1 MTFHCLNLMKTTLLN
16 RSRRGFL
23 LGLLS
28 LAAVGPVPAQLLV
41 RNTPAAT
48 KPQPAEAPARDT
60 TVGLTELLNRLKETH
75 RVFFLYDQ
83 EKLQGKQVK
92 LDRAQLRDVEKTLNR
107 VLPPLKLYYKKLDEK
122 NYLILS
128 HDQDAKPGAPAAQP
142 EPGNAATVPAAPTP
156 SLLASQE
163 AVPLNVEPER
173 RVTGRVTSG
182 EDGAGVPGVS
192 VRVKDTALGTVTNET
207 GNFAL
212 TVPDDAT
219 TLVFSSVGYLT
230 QEVGIAGVSNL
241 NVVLAVDQKSLDE
254 VVVIGYGTQRKRDL
268 TGAVASVKGE
278 DLKNLPVNDLTTALQ
293 GRVPGAFIS
302 QPSGAPGA
310 GSQIVIRGPVSING
324 GDPLYVVDGIPF
336 TGTGYSFN
344 IQDVES
350 VEVLKDAAAAA
361 IYGAKAAGGVILIT
375 TKKGKS
381 GALRVS
387 LNANYGVRNVLNLP
401 QTLRRD
407 PYIQAK
413 RAFGFDVVDLYG
425 PESGWSSLPDTDWFG
440 EVFRQGK
447 EQNYTVALSG
457 GSEKSRFYA
466 SANYNQIDGTR
477 IGNWINRYTFRINS
491 EHQISKKLKFS
502 EVLYAK
508 YGREDPDGATNQG
521 GLSFRNT
528 PLMKVYDPTNPVGG
542 WGKAPRG
549 FQGGHDVQSAIGNY
563 QRNESYETNLAIS
576 LDYQVVRDLTLRAT
590 LGTGLAGSTGYN
602 RNFRAD
608 IGTAITNDEFGKNLG
623 KSQAF
628 IATYTATYDRT
639 FGQHHFKALA
649 GYEARRSDGAGVSF
663 YNRDPLVAYPYSS
676 NLVKNVNTAVVGY
689 SEQDY
694 EDRILSQFGRVEYAY
709 ADRYLLTVNVRR
721 DGWGEKF
728 GPNRKFGVFPGVSVG
743 WKLSDEAFMKE
754 LTFLSFLKLRAS
766 YGLLGNRPN
775 SNFAF
780 ATNYAVGYGADFG
793 AGRQSSVTLAS
804 KVPNPDIQ
812 WEEVATANVGFDGA
826 VLNNRLNFNLDV
838 YSRQTRKMLYDVGLA
853 PSAGLG
859 GSVPSNIG
867 QMSNKGVEVYLEWRE
882 KRGDF
887 SYGVGF
893 NAAHNANKLISL
905 NPELGRQTLSDGF
918 IGQNTYPQG
927 QYVSRSEP
935 GLPLG
940 QFYGY
945 QVTGI
950 YQNDASG
957 GEKRPTVGDYTPR
970 AGDLM
975 YVDQNA
981 DGKIND
987 DDRTYI
993 GNPWPKLT
1001 YGLNLTLGYR
1011 GFDVRAFFNGVAGN
1025 QIYNVFESFEHTL
1038 YSDYTTTAKIFE
1050 TSGFNGNGVTDKP
1063 RVGKIND
1070 LDQNRNWAAIS
1081 SYHVQNGSYL
1091 RLRNLQVGYTLPAV
1105 LTSKLRMGSLR
1116 VFAMGDNLLTF
1127 TKYKGINP
1135 EIGGGLRD
1143 LGIDNADYRYPVSR
1157 LLSLGVNAEF

>member
-1 MTFHCLNLMKTTLLN
+1 MKKTLPK
-16 RSRRGFL
+16 SRHRATL
-23 LGLLS
+23 TVLLS
-28 LAAVGPVPAQLLV
+28 LALVIATAAEPVLAQLWV
-41 RNTPAAT
+41 RNTTQEPKTQAVT
-48 KPQPAEAPARDT
+48 EVPGDQT
-60 TVGLTELLNRLKETH
+60 ISLTELLGKLKETH
-75 RVFFLYDQ
+75 HVFFLYDQ

-92 LDRAQLRDVEKTLNR
+92 LDHSQLKSVEKTLRR
-107 VLPPLKLYYKKLDEK
+107 VLPPLKLHYKKLNDK
-122 NYLILS
+122 NYLIMS
-128 HDQDAKPGAPAAQP
+128 ADQSEEKSGSSGLPKAFESRTETAGLALPVSQD
-142 EPGNAATVPAAPTP
+142 P
-156 SLLASQE
+156 SWLAM
-163 AVPLNVEPER
+163 AVER
-173 RVTGRVTSG
+173 RITGLVTST
-182 EDGAGVPGVS
+182 EESRGVPGVS
-192 VRVKDTALGTVTNET
+192 VRVKNSTLGTVTNET
-207 GNFAL
+207 GNFSL
-212 TVPDDAT
+212 NVPDATT

-230 QEVGIAGVSNL
+230 QEASIAGVSTL
-241 NVVLAVDQKSLDE
+241 NVSLAVDQKNLDE
-254 VVVIGYGTQRKRDL
+254 VVVVGYGTQRKRDL
-268 TGAVASVKGE
+268 TGAVASVKGD

-302 QPSGAPGA
+302 QTSGAPGA

-324 GDPLYVVDGIPF
+324 GEPLYVVDGIPF

-344 IQDVES
+344 IQDIES

-381 GALRVS
+381 GQLRVS
-387 LNANYGVRNVLNLP
+387 FNANYGVRNVLNLP

-407 PYIQAK
+407 DYIKA
-413 RAFGFDVVDLYG
+413 REAYGFDVVDLYG
-425 PESGWSSLPDTDWFG
+425 PRSGWSSLPDTDWLG

-457 GSEKSRFYA
+457 GGEKSRFYA

-477 IGNWINRYTFRINS
+477 IGNWLNRYTFRINS

-508 YGREDPDGATNQG
+508 YGREDPFTTTNQG
-521 GLSFRNT
+521 DLSFRNT
-528 PLMKVYDPTNPVGG
+528 PLMKVYDPTNPTGG
-542 WGKAPRG
+542 WGKSPRG
-549 FQGGHDVQSAIGNY
+549 FQGGHDVYSSIGNY
-563 QRNESYETNLAIS
+563 QRNESYETNLALT
-576 LDYQVVRDLTLRAT
+576 LDYEVVKNLNLRAT
-590 LGTGLAGSTGYN
+590 LGTSLAGNTGYN

-608 IGTAITNDEFGKNLG
+608 IGSAITNDEFSKNIG

-628 IATYTATYDRT
+628 IATYTATYERT
-639 FGQHHFKALA
+639 FGQHRLKGLA
-649 GYEARRSDGAGVSF
+649 GYEARRSDGAGINF
-663 YNRDPLVAYPYSS
+663 YNRDPLVAYPYSA
-676 NLVKNVNTAVVGY
+676 NLVKNVNTAQVGY
-689 SEQDY
+689 GEQDY
-694 EDRILSQFGRVEYAY
+694 VDRILSQFGRVEYAF
-709 ADRYLLTVNVRR
+709 ADKYLLTVNIRR

-728 GPNRKFGVFPGVSVG
+728 GPNRRFGVFPGVSVG
-743 WKLSDEAFMKE
+743 WKLSDEAFMKT
-754 LTFLSFLKLRAS
+754 LPFVSFLKLRAS

-775 SNFAF
+775 QNFAF

-812 WEEVATANVGFDGA
+812 WEEVATTNVGLDGS

-859 GSVPSNIG
+859 GSVPANIG
-867 QMSNKGVEVYLEWRE
+867 QMSNKGVELYLEWRE

-887 SYGVGF
+887 SYSVGI
-893 NAAHNANKLISL
+893 NGAHNINKLISL
-905 NPELGRQTLSDGF
+905 NPELGRQTLTDGY
-918 IGQNTYPQG
+918 IGQNAYPQG
-927 QYVSRSEP
+927 RSVSRSEP

-945 QVTGI
+945 QVEGI
-950 YQNDASG
+950 YQANTSG
-957 GEKRPTVGDYTPR
+957 GEKRPKVGDYTPR
-970 AGDLM
+970 AGDLI
-975 YVDQNA
+975 YVDQNN
-981 DGKIND
+981 DGIINN

-1001 YGLNLTLGYR
+1001 YGLNLSLGYR

-1025 QIYNVFESFEHTL
+1025 QLYNVFGSFEHTL

-1050 TSGFNGNGVTDKP
+1050 TSGFGGNGVTDKP
-1063 RVGKIND
+1063 RVGKIDD
-1070 LDQNRNWAAIS
+1070 LDQNGNWADIS
-1081 SYHVQNGSYL
+1081 SFHVQNGSYL

-1105 LTSKLRMGSLR
+1105 LTNKLRMGSLR

-1143 LGIDNADYRYPVSR
+1143 LGIDNADYRYPISR
-1157 LLSLGVNAEF
+1157 LLSLGINADF

>member
-1 MTFHCLNLMKTTLLN
+1 MKPTLP
-16 RSRRGFL
+16 RHRRPIRL
-23 LGLLS
+23 LGVLG
-28 LAAVGPVPAQLLV
+28 LAALVAGGPATAQLLV
-41 RNTPAAT
+41 RNTPPPAPRTEPTRQAT
-48 KPQPAEAPARDT
+48 
-60 TVGLTELLNRLKETH
+60 VSLTELLNRLKETH
-75 RVFFLYDQ
+75 HVFFLYDQ
-83 EKLQGKQVK
+83 EKLQGKQVRV
-92 LDRAQLRDVEKTLNR
+92 DRIQSKDVEKTLNR
-107 VLPPLKLYYKKLDEK
+107 VLPPLKLHYKKLNAK

-128 HDQDAKPGAPAAQP
+128 SDQDEKPGSSAVPVEPASNEFATAP
-142 EPGNAATVPAAPTP
+142 ESP

-163 AVPLNVEPER
+163 PALMNLAPER
-173 RVTGRVTSG
+173 RITGRVSSG
-182 EDGAGVPGVS
+182 EDGAGIPGVS
-192 VRVKDTALGTVTNET
+192 VRVKNTALGTVTNET
-207 GNFAL
+207 GNFSL
-212 TVPDDAT
+212 TAPDDAT

-230 QEVGIAGVSNL
+230 QEVSIVGVSNV
-241 NVVLAVDQKSLDE
+241 NVTLAVDQVNLQE
-254 VVVIGYGTQRKRDL
+254 QIVIGYGTVRKRDL

-278 DLKNLPVNDLTTALQ
+278 DLKNLPVNDLNTALQ

-302 QPSGAPGA
+302 QTSGAPGA
-310 GSQIVIRGPVSING
+310 QSQIVIRGPVSING
-324 GDPLYVVDGIPF
+324 GEPLYVVDGIPF

-344 IQDVES
+344 IQDIES

-381 GALRVS
+381 GQMRVS
-387 LNANYGVRNVLNLP
+387 FNANYGVRNVFNLP

-407 PYIQAK
+407 DYIRAK
-413 RAFGFDVVDLYG
+413 QAFGFDVVDLYG
-425 PESGWSSLPDTDWFG
+425 PQSGWSSLPDTDWFG

-457 GSEKSRFYA
+457 GGEKSRFYA
-466 SANYNQIDGTR
+466 SANYNQVDGTR
-477 IGNWINRYTFRINS
+477 IGNWLNRYTFRINS

-508 YGREDPDGATNQG
+508 YGKEDPYTTTNQG
-521 GLSFRNT
+521 DLSFRNT
-528 PLMKVYDPTNPVGG
+528 PLMKVYDPTNPIGG
-542 WGKAPRG
+542 WGKSPRG
-549 FQGGHDVQSAIGNY
+549 FQGGHDVYSAIGNY
-563 QRNESYETNLAIS
+563 QRNEGYETNLAVT
-576 LDYQVVRDLTLRAT
+576 LDYEVLRGLNLRAT
-590 LGTGLAGSTGYN
+590 LGTGLAGSTSYN

-608 IGTAITNDEFGKNLG
+608 IGTAITNDEFSKGIG
-623 KSQAF
+623 KSQAY

-639 FGQHHFKALA
+639 FGQHHLKALA
-649 GYEARRSDGAGVSF
+649 GYEARRSDGTGLDF
-663 YNRDPLVAYPYSS
+663 YNRDPLVRFPFSS
-676 NLVKNVNTAVVGY
+676 NLVKNVNTAVVNYG
-689 SEQDY
+689 EQNY
-694 EDRILSQFGRVEYAY
+694 VDRILSQFGRVEYAY
-709 ADRYLLTVNVRR
+709 ADKYLLTVNVRR

-728 GPNRKFGVFPGVSVG
+728 GPNRKFGVFPGVSLG
-743 WKLSDEAFMKE
+743 WKISDEAFMKE
-754 LTFLSFLKLRAS
+754 LPFISFLKLRAS

-775 SNFAF
+775 QNFAF
-780 ATNYAVGYGADFG
+780 FTNYQVGYSADFG
-793 AGRQSSVTLAS
+793 TGRQSAITLAN

-812 WEEVATANVGFDGA
+812 WESVATTNFGVDGA

-867 QMSNKGVEVYLEWRE
+867 QMSNRGVELYVEWRE

-887 SYGVGF
+887 TYSVGL
-893 NAAHNANKLISL
+893 NGAHNANKLVSL

-918 IGQNTYPQG
+918 IGQNSYPQG
-927 QYVSRSEP
+927 RFVSRSEP

-940 QFYGY
+940 QFFGY

-950 YQNDASG
+950 YPANAASG
-957 GEKRPTVGDYTPR
+957 EVRPKVGDYTPR
-970 AGDLM
+970 AGDLI
-975 YVDQNA
+975 YVDQNG

-1025 QIYNVFESFEHTL
+1025 QIYNVFESFEHMF

-1063 RVGKIND
+1063 RVGT
-1070 LDQNRNWAAIS
+1070 LTEPDQNQNGNWAAIS

-1091 RLRNLQVGYTLPAV
+1091 RLRNLQVGYTLPGV
-1105 LTSKLRMGSLR
+1105 LTSKLKMGSLR

-1135 EIGGGLRD
+1135 EIGGDIRS

-1157 LLSLGVNAEF
+1157 LLSLGINAEF

>member
-1 MTFHCLNLMKTTLLN
+1 MKPTLP
-16 RSRRGFL
+16 RHRRPIRL
-23 LGLLS
+23 LGVLG
-28 LAAVGPVPAQLLV
+28 LAALVAGGPATAQLLV
-41 RNTPAAT
+41 RNTPPPAPRTEPSRQAT
-48 KPQPAEAPARDT
+48 
-60 TVGLTELLNRLKETH
+60 VSLTELLNRLKETH
-75 RVFFLYDQ
+75 HVFFLYDQ
-83 EKLQGKQVK
+83 EKLQGKQVR
-92 LDRAQLRDVEKTLNR
+92 LDRIQPKDVEKTLNR
-107 VLPPLKLYYKKLDEK
+107 VLPPLKLHYKKLNAK

-128 HDQDAKPGAPAAQP
+128 SDQDEKPGSS
-142 EPGNAATVPAAPTP
+142 AAPVEPAGNEFAAAPESP

-163 AVPLNVEPER
+163 PALMNLAPER
-173 RVTGRVTSG
+173 RITGRVSSG
-182 EDGAGVPGVS
+182 EDGAGIPGVS
-192 VRVKDTALGTVTNET
+192 VRVKNTALGTVTNET
-207 GNFAL
+207 GNFSL
-212 TVPDDAT
+212 TAPDDAT

-230 QEVGIAGVSNL
+230 QEVSIVGVSNV
-241 NVVLAVDQKSLDE
+241 NVTLAVDQVNLQE
-254 VVVIGYGTQRKRDL
+254 QIVIGYGTVRKRDL

-278 DLKNLPVNDLTTALQ
+278 DLKNLPVNDLNTALQ

-302 QPSGAPGA
+302 QTSGAPGA
-310 GSQIVIRGPVSING
+310 QSQIVIRGPVSING
-324 GDPLYVVDGIPF
+324 GEPLYVVDGIPF

-344 IQDVES
+344 IQDIES

-381 GALRVS
+381 GQMRVS
-387 LNANYGVRNVLNLP
+387 FNANYGVRNVFNLP

-407 PYIQAK
+407 DYIRAK
-413 RAFGFDVVDLYG
+413 QAFGFDVVDLYG
-425 PESGWSSLPDTDWFG
+425 PQSGWSSLPDTDWFG

-466 SANYNQIDGTR
+466 SANYNQVDGTR
-477 IGNWINRYTFRINS
+477 IGNWLNRYTFRINS

-508 YGREDPDGATNQG
+508 YGKEDPYTTTNQG
-521 GLSFRNT
+521 DLSFRNT
-528 PLMKVYDPTNPVGG
+528 PLMKVYDPTNPIGG
-542 WGKAPRG
+542 WGKSPRG
-549 FQGGHDVQSAIGNY
+549 FQGGHDVYSAIGNY
-563 QRNESYETNLAIS
+563 QRNEGYETNLAVT
-576 LDYQVVRDLTLRAT
+576 LDYEVLRGLNLRAT
-590 LGTGLAGSTGYN
+590 LGTGLAGSTSYN

-608 IGTAITNDEFGKNLG
+608 IGTAITNDEFSKGIG
-623 KSQAF
+623 KSQAY

-639 FGQHHFKALA
+639 FGQHHLKALA
-649 GYEARRSDGAGVSF
+649 GYEARRSDGTGLDF
-663 YNRDPLVAYPYSS
+663 YNRDPLVRFPYSS
-676 NLVKNVNTAVVGY
+676 NLVKNVNTAVVNYG
-689 SEQDY
+689 EQNY
-694 EDRILSQFGRVEYAY
+694 VDRILSQFGRVEYAY
-709 ADRYLLTVNVRR
+709 ADKYLLTVNVRR

-728 GPNRKFGVFPGVSVG
+728 GPNRKFGVFPGVSLG
-743 WKLSDEAFMKE
+743 WKISDEAFMKE
-754 LTFLSFLKLRAS
+754 LPFISFLKLRAS

-775 SNFAF
+775 QNFAF
-780 ATNYAVGYGADFG
+780 FTNYQVGYSADFG
-793 AGRQSSVTLAS
+793 TGRQSAITLAN

-812 WEEVATANVGFDGA
+812 WESVATTNFGVDGA

-867 QMSNKGVEVYLEWRE
+867 QMSNRGVELYVEWRE

-887 SYGVGF
+887 TYSVGL
-893 NAAHNANKLISL
+893 NGAHNANKLVSL

-918 IGQNTYPQG
+918 IGQNSYPQG
-927 QYVSRSEP
+927 RFVSRSEP

-940 QFYGY
+940 QFFGY

-950 YQNDASG
+950 YPANAASG
-957 GEKRPTVGDYTPR
+957 EVRPKVGDYTPR
-970 AGDLM
+970 AGDLI
-975 YVDQNA
+975 YVDQNG

-1025 QIYNVFESFEHTL
+1025 QIYNVFESFEHMF

-1063 RVGKIND
+1063 RVGT
-1070 LDQNRNWAAIS
+1070 LTEPDQNQNGNWAAIS

-1091 RLRNLQVGYTLPAV
+1091 RLRNLQVGYTLPGV
-1105 LTSKLRMGSLR
+1105 LTSKLKMGSLR

-1135 EIGGGLRD
+1135 EIGGDIRS

-1157 LLSLGVNAEF
+1157 LLSLGINAEF

>member
-1 MTFHCLNLMKTTLLN
+1 MKPTLPRHR
-16 RSRRGFL
+16 RSVRL
-23 LGLLS
+23 LGALG
-28 LAAVGPVPAQLLV
+28 LAALAAGHPATAQLLV
-41 RNTPAAT
+41 RNTPPPRVDTA
-48 KPQPAEAPARDT
+48 PEPARQA
-60 TVGLTELLNRLKETH
+60 TVSLTDLLNRLKETH
-75 RVFFLYDQ
+75 HVFFLYDQ
-83 EKLQGKQVK
+83 EKLQGKQVRV
-92 LDRAQLRDVEKTLNR
+92 DRVQTKDVEKTLNR
-107 VLPPLKLYYKKLDEK
+107 VLPPLKLHYKKLNDK

-128 HDQDAKPGAPAAQP
+128 SDQDEKPGSTAVPT
-142 EPGNAATVPAAPTP
+142 EPRGNDFAAAPESP
-156 SLLASQE
+156 SLLASQG
-163 AVPLNVEPER
+163 PTLLNTAPER

-182 EDGAGVPGVS
+182 EDGAGIPGVS
-192 VRVKDTALGTVTNET
+192 VRVKNTALGTVTNET
-207 GNFAL
+207 GSYSL

-230 QEVGIAGVSNL
+230 QEVSLAGGNTL
-241 NVVLAVDQKSLDE
+241 NVTLAVDQVNLE
-254 VVVIGYGTQRKRDL
+254 EAIVIGYGTVRKRDL

-278 DLKNLPVNDLTTALQ
+278 DLKNLPVNDLNTALQ

-302 QPSGAPGA
+302 QTSGAPGA
-310 GSQIVIRGPVSING
+310 SSQIVIRGPVSING
-324 GDPLYVVDGIPF
+324 GEPLYVVDGIPF

-344 IQDVES
+344 IQDIES

-381 GALRVS
+381 GQMRVS
-387 LNANYGVRNVLNLP
+387 FNANYGVRNVFNLP

-407 PYIQAK
+407 DYIRAK
-413 RAFGFDVVDLYG
+413 QAFGFDVVDLYG
-425 PESGWSSLPDTDWFG
+425 PQSGWSSLPDTDWFG

-466 SANYNQIDGTR
+466 SANYNQVDGTR
-477 IGNWINRYTFRINS
+477 IGNWLNRYTFRINS

-508 YGREDPDGATNQG
+508 YGKEDPYTTTNQG
-521 GLSFRNT
+521 DLSFRNT
-528 PLMKVYDPTNPVGG
+528 PLMKVYDPTNPIGG
-542 WGKAPRG
+542 WGKSPRG
-549 FQGGHDVQSAIGNY
+549 FQGGHDVYSAIGNY
-563 QRNESYETNLAIS
+563 QRNEAYETNLAVT
-576 LDYQVVRDLTLRAT
+576 LDYEVLTGLNLRAT
-590 LGTGLAGSTGYN
+590 LGTGLAGGTSYN

-608 IGTAITNDEFGKNLG
+608 IGTAITNDEFSKGIG
-623 KSQAF
+623 KSQAY

-639 FGQHHFKALA
+639 FGQHHVKALA
-649 GYEARRSDGAGVSF
+649 GYEARRSDGTGLDF
-663 YNRDPLVAYPYSS
+663 YNRDPLVQFPYSS
-676 NLVKNVNTAVVGY
+676 NLVKNVNTAVVNY
-689 SEQDY
+689 NEQNY
-694 EDRILSQFGRVEYAY
+694 VDRILSQFGRVEYAY
-709 ADRYLLTVNVRR
+709 ADKYLLTVNVRR

-728 GPNRKFGVFPGVSVG
+728 GPNRKFGVFPGVSLG
-743 WKLSDEAFMKE
+743 WKISDEAFMKE
-754 LTFLSFLKLRAS
+754 LPFISFLKLRAS

-775 SNFAF
+775 QNFAF
-780 ATNYAVGYGADFG
+780 FTNYQVGYSADFG
-793 AGRQSSVTLAS
+793 TGRQSAITLAN

-812 WEEVATANVGFDGA
+812 WESVATTNFGVDGA
-826 VLNNRLNFNLDV
+826 VLNNRLNFNLDL

-867 QMSNKGVEVYLEWRE
+867 QMSNRGVEMYVEWRE

-887 SYGVGF
+887 SYSIGLNG
-893 NAAHNANKLISL
+893 AHNRNKLVSL

-918 IGQNTYPQG
+918 IGQNSYPQG
-927 QYVSRSEP
+927 RFVSRSEP

-940 QFYGY
+940 QFFGY

-950 YQNDASG
+950 YQANAAG
-957 GEKRPTVGDYTPR
+957 GEVRPKVGDYTPR

-975 YVDQNA
+975 YVDQNG

-1025 QIYNVFESFEHTL
+1025 QIYNVFQSFEHMF

-1050 TSGFNGNGVTDKP
+1050 TSGFNGNGVTAKP
-1063 RVGKIND
+1063 RVGT
-1070 LDQNRNWAAIS
+1070 LTEPDQNQNGNWANIS

-1091 RLRNLQVGYTLPAV
+1091 RLRNLQVGYTLPGV
-1105 LTSKLRMGSLR
+1105 LSSKLRMGSLR

-1135 EIGGGLRD
+1135 EIGGDIRS

>member
-1 MTFHCLNLMKTTLLN
+1 M
-16 RSRRGFL
+16 RL
-23 LGLLS
+23 LGVLG
-28 LAAVGPVPAQLLV
+28 LAALAAGHPATGQLLV
-41 RNTPAAT
+41 RNTPPPRVDTAPEPVRQAT
-48 KPQPAEAPARDT
+48 
-60 TVGLTELLNRLKETH
+60 VSLTDLLARLKETH
-75 RVFFLYDQ
+75 HVFFLYDQ
-83 EKLQGKQVK
+83 EKLQGKQVRV
-92 LDRAQLRDVEKTLNR
+92 DRTQTKDLEKTLNR
-107 VLPPLKLYYKKLDEK
+107 VLPPLKLHYKKLNDK

-128 HDQDAKPGAPAAQP
+128 SDQDEKPGSTALPTAPA
-142 EPGNAATVPAAPTP
+142 GNDIAAAPESP
-156 SLLASQE
+156 SLLASQGTTLLQV
-163 AVPLNVEPER
+163 APER
-173 RVTGRVTSG
+173 RITGRVSSG
-182 EDGAGVPGVS
+182 EDGAGIPGVS
-192 VRVKDTALGTVTNET
+192 VRVKNTALGTVTNET
-207 GNFAL
+207 GAFSLNA
-212 TVPDDAT
+212 PDDAT

-230 QEVGIAGVSNL
+230 QEVSIVGVSSL
-241 NVVLAVDQKSLDE
+241 NVTLAVDQKSLDE

-278 DLKNLPVNDLTTALQ
+278 DLKNLPVNDLNTALQ

-302 QPSGAPGA
+302 QTSGAPGA
-310 GSQIVIRGPVSING
+310 SSQIVIRGPVSING
-324 GDPLYVVDGIPF
+324 GEPLYVVDGIPF

-344 IQDVES
+344 IQDIES

-381 GALRVS
+381 GQMRVS
-387 LNANYGVRNVLNLP
+387 FNANYGVRNVFNLP

-407 PYIQAK
+407 DYIRAK
-413 RAFGFDVVDLYG
+413 QAFGFDVVDLYG
-425 PESGWSSLPDTDWFG
+425 PQSGWSSLPDTDWFG

-466 SANYNQIDGTR
+466 SANYNQVDGTR
-477 IGNWINRYTFRINS
+477 IGNWLNRYTFRINS

-508 YGREDPDGATNQG
+508 YGKEDPYTTTNQG
-521 GLSFRNT
+521 DLSFRNT
-528 PLMKVYDPTNPVGG
+528 PLMKVYDPTNPIGG
-542 WGKAPRG
+542 WGKSPRG
-549 FQGGHDVQSAIGNY
+549 FQGGHDVYSAIGNY
-563 QRNESYETNLAIS
+563 QRNEGYETNLAVT
-576 LDYQVVRDLTLRAT
+576 LDYEVLTGLNLRAT
-590 LGTGLAGSTGYN
+590 LGTGLAGGTSYN

-608 IGTAITNDEFGKNLG
+608 IGTAITNDEFSKGIG

-639 FGQHHFKALA
+639 FGQHHFRALA
-649 GYEARRSDGAGVSF
+649 GYEARRSDGAGIDF
-663 YNRDPLVAYPYSS
+663 YNRDPLVRFPYSS
-676 NLVKNVNTAVVGY
+676 NLVKNVNTAVVNY
-689 SEQDY
+689 NERDFQ
-694 EDRILSQFGRVEYAY
+694 DRILSQFGRVEYAY
-709 ADRYLLTVNVRR
+709 ADKYLLTVNVRR

-728 GPNRKFGVFPGVSVG
+728 GPNRKFGVFPGVSLG
-743 WKLSDEAFMKE
+743 WKISDEAFMKE
-754 LTFLSFLKLRAS
+754 LPFISFLKLRAS

-775 SNFAF
+775 RDFAF
-780 ATNYAVGYGADFG
+780 FTNYQVGYSADFG
-793 AGRQSSVTLAS
+793 TGRQSAITLAN

-812 WEEVATANVGFDGA
+812 WESVATTNFGVDGA

-867 QMSNKGVEVYLEWRE
+867 QMSNKGVELYVEWRE

-887 SYGVGF
+887 TYSIGLNG
-893 NAAHNANKLISL
+893 AHNVNKLVSL

-918 IGQNTYPQG
+918 IGQNSYPQG
-927 QYVSRSEP
+927 RFVSRSEP

-940 QFYGY
+940 QFFGY

-950 YQNDASG
+950 YQANAAG
-957 GEKRPTVGDYTPR
+957 GEVRPKVGDYTPR

-975 YVDQNA
+975 YVDQNG

-1011 GFDVRAFFNGVAGN
+1011 GFDVRAFFNGVVGN
-1025 QIYNVFESFEHTL
+1025 QIYNVFQSFEHMF

-1050 TSGFNGNGVTDKP
+1050 TSGFNGNGVTAKP
-1063 RVGKIND
+1063 RVGT
-1070 LDQNRNWAAIS
+1070 LTEPDQNQNGNWANIS

-1091 RLRNLQVGYTLPAV
+1091 RLRNLQVGYTLPGV
-1105 LTSKLRMGSLR
+1105 LSSKLRMGSLR

-1135 EIGGGLRD
+1135 EIGGDIRS